1 VGPQVPAPRPRV
13 PGGHRDA
20 YTAAAVSKRARE
32 TISDW
37 LMAIAGPLLL
47 GSLFLT
53 WSHQFSRAF
62 LARWG
67 DTSLLQGI
75 PHDPNAWQVYSAADV
90 LLALVAGGLL
100 AVALWGGRIRRLVLA
115 LALAAA
121 LAFTVHALGTPPTN
135 GAVVFEPSLNPPAY
149 APNSP
154 RSGLGED
161 VALLALLLGTA
172 GVALSVT
179 VDP

>member
-1 VGPQVPAPRPRV
+1 
-13 PGGHRDA
+13 
-20 YTAAAVSKRARE
+20 VSKGIRE
-32 TISDW
+32 IVSDW
-37 LMAIAGPLLL
+37 LLTLSAPLLL

-67 DTSLLQGI
+67 TTSVLQGI

-100 AVALWGGRIRRLVLA
+100 AVALWGGRVRRLVLT
-115 LALAAA
+115 LALLVA

-135 GAVVFEPSLNPPAY
+135 GAVVFEPSLNPLAY

-154 RSGLGED
+154 RSGAGED
-161 VALLALLLGTA
+161 LALLALALGIG
-172 GVALSVT
+172 GVALSFT

>member
-1 VGPQVPAPRPRV
+1 
-13 PGGHRDA
+13 
-20 YTAAAVSKRARE
+20 VSKGKRE
-32 TISDW
+32 LVSDW
-37 LMAIAGPLLL
+37 LMAISALLLL

-67 DTSLLQGI
+67 PTSVLQGI

-100 AVALWGGRIRRLVLA
+100 ALALWGGRIRRLMLVLA
-115 LALAAA
+115 LAVA
-121 LAFTVHALGTPPTN
+121 LAFTVHALGAPPTN

-154 RSGLGED
+154 RSGAGED
-161 VALLALLLGTA
+161 VALLALLLGIG
-172 GVALSVT
+172 GVAVSFAVET
-179 VDP
+179 